1 MKMYLIGKIREYMK
15 RYETACYNP
24 ELDGLLG
31 TVISYIVENEMELRK
46 HRKNGKKEDE
56 ECIC

>member
-1 MKMYLIGKIREYMK
+1 MYLIGKIREYMK

-46 HRKNGKKEDE
+46 HRKNGKREV
-56 ECIC
+56 